1 MPKISSYTTTAPALT
16 DKLIGT
22 DTNDSSATKNFT
34 ISDILLLNP
43 SSNAFTLSLDAATYD
58 VQNGL
63 GYNTLLDV
71 SFGAA
76 QTNTDVSL
84 SASNEIIFNTAGDYL
99 VELNLSGGILTPS
112 GATETGA
119 IYYGVFVGGVQINYT
134 QVNRVIYTAGTSVS
148 DLDTLNNTFLYQAS
162 ASDVMQ
168 IKAECPTNF
177 GLSSFGSG
185 ITLNSGPSAQ
195 IRISKAN

>member
-22 DTNDSSATKNFT
+22 DTNDGSATKNFT

-63 GYNTLLDV
+63 GYNTLLGV

-99 VELNLSGGILTPS
+99 VELNLSGGILAPS
-112 GATETGA
+112 GGTETGA

-134 QVNRVIYTAGTSVS
+134 QVNRVIYTAATSVS
-148 DLDTLNNTFLYQAS
+148 DFDTLNNTFLYQAS

-177 GLSSFGSG
+177 GLNSFGAG
-185 ITLNSGPSAQ
+185 ITLDRGPSAQ